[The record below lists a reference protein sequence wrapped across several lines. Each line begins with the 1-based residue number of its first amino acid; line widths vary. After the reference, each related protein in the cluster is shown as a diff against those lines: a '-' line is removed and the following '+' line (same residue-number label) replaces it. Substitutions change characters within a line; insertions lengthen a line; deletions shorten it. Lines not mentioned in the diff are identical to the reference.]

1 VIAYLLEPG
10 LFRGRTCHVAIE
22 TQGEHTLG
30 RTVVD
35 WSGRTPLPPNAT
47 VISEIEADGF
57 FALLTERLARL
68 PLAPA
73 TARPSAP
80 PR

>member
-1 VIAYLLEPG
+1 MIAYLLQPG

-35 WSGRTPLPPNAT
+35 WSGRTSHTRNAT
-47 VISEIEADGF
+47 VISEIDADGF
-57 FALLTERLARL
+57 FALLTARLARL

-73 TARPSAP
+73 SARPSAP
-80 PR
+80 SR